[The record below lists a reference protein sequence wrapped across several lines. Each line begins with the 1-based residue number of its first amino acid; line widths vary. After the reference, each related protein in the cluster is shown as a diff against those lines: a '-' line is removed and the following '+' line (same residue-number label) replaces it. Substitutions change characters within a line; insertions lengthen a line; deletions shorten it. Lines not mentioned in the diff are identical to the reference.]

1 MKPDASKADIKILAK
16 AAKQRI
22 RQGLSRDD
30 RSTLPA
36 QLAEEERIY
45 RVVCRLLS
53 QGTTVT
59 DPIRQIAQGD
69 LLDTL
74 QGVAKERYVLN
85 LSEIY
90 LRQCDRYRRNNAPA
104 NTSYPH
110 AEEPAALAR

>member
-1 MKPDASKADIKILAK
+1 MKPDSCKADIKLLAK

-22 RQGLSRDD
+22 RQGLARDD
-30 RSTLPA
+30 RSVLPA
-36 QLAEEERIY
+36 QLVEEERVY
-45 RVVCRLLS
+45 RVVCKLYS

-59 DPIRQIAQGD
+59 DPIRQIAQGN

-90 LRQCDRYRRNNAPA
+90 LRQCERYRREQSQTQA
-104 NTSYPH
+104 NYPS
-110 AEEPAALAR
+110 AALAR